1 MGTPEKPLEQE
12 FCSNEYICEVD
23 WSDPQSFNNLISQ
36 FNFYCEA
43 KWKIG
48 MMGFMFLVGI
58 VLGCATIAR
67 LGDIYGRKPIYIIG
81 LYMHLAFSVLICL
94 FSGDNSIILLYAM
107 LIFFGMSL
115 TARFYVGY
123 TYNLEMQPKE

>member
-1 MGTPEKPLEQE
+1 LEQE
-12 FCSNEYICEVD
+12 FCSNEYVCEVD
-23 WSDPQSFNNLISQ
+23 WSDSQSFNNLISQ

-43 KWKIG
+43 KLTIG

-67 LGDIYGRKPIYIIG
+67 LGDIYGRKPIYTLG
-81 LYMHLAFSVLICL
+81 LYMHLVFSVIIC
-94 FSGDNSIILLYAM
+94 FISGENSIILLYGG

-123 TYNLEMQPKE
+123 IYNLEMQPKE